1 MTAKTVIPELLS
13 SKLWFIEKHL
23 SALEHPLKASVEK
36 LLLVSDYACK
46 HIELLNALLNQDQC
60 TRLLSREE
68 YFEAIRALNQDAP
81 QNLFMRDLRQFR
93 HHHFLRLLLLEAAN
107 LANTEEVMRSWSDC
121 ADAIILHTAH
131 YCLRV
136 VSERYGT
143 PRDEEGNEV
152 SLFTLAMGK
161 LGGRELNY
169 SSDIDLIFAFGTAGT
184 TDGKEEIA
192 NQQYFSKVVQLF
204 VQIVQN
210 ITEHGF
216 AHRVDLRLRPNGDSG
231 PLVSSLAAMETYYQ
245 EQGRDWERYAMV
257 KARVVSES
265 LEQAFPWFQ
274 RLILPFVYRR
284 YVDFS
289 VIESLRSMKAMIERE
304 VLLNPRLDD
313 IKRGQGGIR
322 EVEFIIQNFQLIR
335 GGRLPQLQQ
344 QNAMAALTVLKQE
357 KLLPRSDAL
366 KQAYYYL
373 RRLENALQSLN
384 DQQTHSLPEDP
395 VKQMQITLS
404 MGYSEWEQLIHRL
417 QQYQR
422 IISHSFHSVLA
433 KVDDYEDEKR
443 LLANQLSI
451 LWQGHVEP
459 GMAVNLLASLG
470 FENADHCY
478 QMIHAFRHGPRCR
491 RLPQGARMRLDRF
504 MVMLLT
510 ELTHCKQTDEML
522 LQVIHLLENI
532 VGRSAYLALL
542 TENPQA
548 ARELLFW
555 FANSPFITSLLVSQ
569 PFLLEVLLDQEQG
582 WRPTAIKLSATPPSR
597 GLSAGSR
604 EFLNLMAVGWRP
616 CTRPQLEKLI
626 NEKLSH
632 SDDVEQQAEIL
643 RQFKLTHWLM
653 AARAEL
659 YGYCSSVRIGQFL
672 ADVAEVIVS
681 QVFTIAC
688 QQLYVRHP
696 EIAKIK
702 SSFAIVAYG
711 KLGSREMNYSSD
723 LDLVFL
729 HTAKPSEEALV
740 TRLTQKILHMLT
752 TRTQAGILYSVD
764 TRLRPSGAAG
774 LLVSHVDAF
783 VDYQQNQAWTW
794 EHQALLRARILV
806 GNARIKHDFQQMK
819 KSIMLLPRDKSALQH
834 DVLSMRAKIN
844 QYQEADSIK
853 HEPGGLLDLEFL
865 LQFLVLNQREVS
877 FARYTHTLS
886 QLQQLN
892 LAGVLTKEQ
901 FITLKKAY
909 EKYHYLLH
917 QKVLR
922 PKSVDVKEIKEGV
935 LAVCHAIYG

>member
-23 SALEHPLKASVEK
+23 ASLDHPLKNSVEK

-46 HIELLNALLNQDQC
+46 HIELLIALLHKDEC
-60 TRLLSREE
+60 TRPLTREE
-68 YFEAIRALNQDAP
+68 YFAAIRVLSQDAP
-81 QNLFMRDLRQFR
+81 QALFMRELRQFR
-93 HHHFLRLLLLEAAN
+93 HRHFLRLLLLDTAN
-107 LANTEEVMRSWSDC
+107 LASTEEVMRSWSDC
-121 ADAIILHTAH
+121 ADTIILHASR
-131 YCLRV
+131 YCLRT
-136 VSERYGT
+136 VSERYGI

-169 SSDIDLIFAFGTAGT
+169 SSDIDLIFAFGAAGT
-184 TDGKEEIA
+184 TDGEEEIA

-265 LEQAFPWFQ
+265 PEQVYPWFE

-344 QNAMAALTVLKQE
+344 QNAMAALAVLKQE

-395 VKQMQITLS
+395 VKQVQITLA
-404 MGYSEWEQLIHRL
+404 MGYSEWGQLINRL

-470 FENADHCY
+470 FENAEHCY

-510 ELTHCKQTDEML
+510 ELTHCKQTDEIL

-569 PFLLEVLLDQEQG
+569 PFLLEVLLDQEQ
-582 WRPTAIKLSATPPSR
+582 S
-597 GLSAGSR
+597 
-604 EFLNLMAVGWRP
+604 WRP
-616 CTRPQLEKLI
+616 CTRTQLEKLI

-632 SDDVEQQAEIL
+632 SDDVEQQTEIL

-688 QQLYVRHP
+688 QQLCVRNP
-696 EIAKIK
+696 EITKIK

-729 HTAKPSEEALV
+729 HTAKPAEESLV

-783 VDYQQNQAWTW
+783 VDYQRNQAWTW
-794 EHQALLRARILV
+794 EHQALLRARIII
-806 GNARIKHDFQQMK
+806 GNSRIKHDFQHMK
-819 KSIMLLPRDKSALQH
+819 KSIMQLPRDTNILQQ
-834 DVLSMRAKIN
+834 DVLNMREKIN
-844 QYQEADSIK
+844 QHQESDPVK

-865 LQFLVLNQREVS
+865 VQFLVLNQREVS
-877 FARYTHTLS
+877 FARYTNTLS

-892 LAGVLTKEQ
+892 LAGVLTKVQ
-901 FITLKKAY
+901 FVTLKRAY
-909 EKYHYLLH
+909 QKYHSSLH

-922 PKSVDVKEIKEGV
+922 PQAMDVKKINEEV
-935 LAVCHAIYG
+935 LAICKSLYGAL